1 MAAVAENALMAQR
14 GASPRLPRALPEPAT
29 IGICAL
35 SGRVDED
42 SLASGIAYLRDL
54 GHRVIVPDETVH
66 TWRYFAGTD
75 EERVAGFHSLLD
87 IPAVDLVLPAP
98 GGYGLSQT
106 LHRTQLTPLPAT
118 PMPLADS

>member
-87 IPAVDLVLPAP
+87 IPAVDLVLAARGGHRLAP
-98 GGYGLSQT
+98 I
-106 LHRTQLTPLPAT
+106 LPRIEWNPGA
-118 PMPLADS
+118 AVAKASSG